1 MHHQPRTGFTPL
13 PSSQFHKSVIFPCSY
28 RTKRFRGAQDE
39 RQPGAKKPPN
49 AFMLYAKEERAKVAA
64 ELGSSHA
71 ALVNKALSQKVGVFD
86 IDLVIFYFFFFA
98 HNFKSMC
105 VC

>member
-1 MHHQPRTGFTPL
+1 
-13 PSSQFHKSVIFPCSY
+13 
-28 RTKRFRGAQDE
+28 
-39 RQPGAKKPPN
+39 
-49 AFMLYAKEERAKVAA
+49 MLYAKEERAKVAA